1 MKNDKILKELRNNT
15 SFMPFNDAYNSEK
28 VLSFFKDI
36 YSKHI
41 DYDVKSLSTL
51 LSSKY
56 ISDLYKYIFENFRE
70 TQIKLGLSHKDIR
83 KLLTSV
89 SNRDIIIS
97 SFRLNEY
104 VKRESDVKN
113 IRKIEDFLAYKIS
126 DSSAN
131 TLELLSMGSQV
142 TEVLNF
148 CFKLLSKCEEA
159 PEGENKVNDL
169 NSYLYRLFSL
179 GNIAYNLKDSY
190 DHAVW
195 ENSFI
200 IYNLNKNTMYMH
212 CRDEHLAYIRRI
224 GEIRFQKGVLGQ
236 HMHFGEPTLMNAL
249 IYEEYDSYSSQKSF
263 SEISVINGEIFIKT
277 DDGSSEN
284 TFSHFISFL
293 SSRIVFYPFL
303 LNSTLPNLYNF
314 TIYEVHLILSKIK
327 YIVYEAQE
335 LIVNSYSLDID
346 SDGGS
351 DIYALR
357 VRKLTLIDAITSITI
372 FSQKQIENFIS
383 IFTLNNSHIDLWRT
397 PLIEQDEY
405 FLIPIVPISSQNS
418 IFLTDHLLNIGG
430 ISLTDRGKHLEDF
443 IKEEVK
449 RVLNEKEYY
458 FKISDRKNFKV
469 NSNDSEEIDFIL
481 NTSQTLLIAEIKCI
495 SSPVDPRSS
504 HNAFKILT
512 KAAKQVKRKLSF
524 ISKYGSIF
532 EDDID
537 SISNKEIVGLIIV
550 NLPSFTG
557 YVIDGIVIIDI
568 LSLNNYM
575 NLGEFNN
582 IKYYDNEEEFSKNIK
597 QVFLNPAVVWNM
609 KNYFKKHWKKITPER
624 FEPQI
629 FIEIIESNGDIIK

>member
-15 SFMPFNDAYNSEK
+15 SFMPFNDAYNSEE

-36 YSKHI
+36 YSKDI

-51 LSSKY
+51 LSSKHVN
-56 ISDLYKYIFENFRE
+56 DLYKYIFENFRE
-70 TQIKLGLSHKDIR
+70 TQIKIGLSHKEIR
-83 KLLTSV
+83 KLLTSA

-97 SFRLNEY
+97 SFKLNEY
-104 VKRESDVKN
+104 VKRESDVET
-113 IRKIEDFLAYKIS
+113 IHKIEDLLASKVS
-126 DSSAN
+126 DSSDN
-131 TLELLSMGSQV
+131 TLELLSIGSQV

-148 CFKLLSKCEEA
+148 CFKLLSKCEEV
-159 PEGENKVNDL
+159 PERENKVDDL

-179 GNIAYNLKDSY
+179 GNVAYNLKDGY
-190 DHAVW
+190 DYAVW

-200 IYNLNKNTMYMH
+200 IYNLEKNTMYMH

-236 HMHFGEPTLMNAL
+236 HIYFREPTLMKAL
-249 IYEEYDSYSSQKSF
+249 IYEEYNSYSSQKFF
-263 SEISVINGEIFIKT
+263 SEINVINGEIFIKT

-284 TFSHFISFL
+284 TFIHFTSFL

-314 TIYEVHLILSKIK
+314 TIYEIHLILSKIK

-335 LIVNSYSLDID
+335 LIVNSYSLDLE
-346 SDGGS
+346 SDDRS

-357 VRKLTLIDAITSITI
+357 VKKLTLINALTSITI
-372 FSQKQIENFIS
+372 FSHEQIENFIS
-383 IFTLNNSHIDLWRT
+383 IFTLSTSQIDLWRT
-397 PLIEQDEY
+397 PLIEQDDY
-405 FLIPIVPISSQNS
+405 FLITIVPISSQNN
-418 IFLTDHLLNIGG
+418 IFLTDHLLSIGG

-449 RVLNEKEYY
+449 RVLNEKEFY

-469 NSNDSEEIDFIL
+469 KSNDSEEIDFIL
-481 NTSQTLLIAEIKCI
+481 NTSHTLLIAEIKCI
-495 SSPVDPRSS
+495 SSPIDPRSS
-504 HNAFKILT
+504 HNALKILT
-512 KAAKQVKRKLSF
+512 KAAEQVKRKLSF
-524 ISKYGSIF
+524 ITKYGSIF
-532 EDDID
+532 EDDLD
-537 SISNKEIVGLIIV
+537 SISNKEIIGLIIV

-557 YVIDGIVIIDI
+557 YIIDGIVIIDI

-575 NLGEFNN
+575 DLGEFNN
-582 IKYYDNEEEFSKNIK
+582 IKYYNNEEEFSKSIK
-597 QVFLNPAVVWNM
+597 QVFFNPAVVWDM
-609 KNYFKKHWKKITPER
+609 KNYFKKYWKKITPER

-629 FIEIIESNGDIIK
+629 FIEIIESNGDTIK